1 MSVKARVL
9 VADSSRIHT
18 QLLSEILARDP
29 NLEVISWDF
38 EISNIVTTTLSH
50 DVDILALSSELNGS
64 PKDAVAVVREMRAA
78 QPETKIVILLE
89 SHREDAVLDLLR
101 AGANGIFEKEGSLE
115 MLRQCLH
122 AVNRGEIWL
131 DNRFV
136 ALLIHFLATVP
147 TMPDIKAKG
156 KERLTKREREVLDLL
171 VQGLSNRDISE
182 RMSLSEHTVKN
193 YILHIFD
200 KMGVSSRAEL
210 LYLILS
216 QDKADDDEISRKAL
230 RGGRV
235 DDRTLSMLNQEA
247 EKGSPTAQLCLAQ
260 AYAVRPDCPDNFSN
274 AYKWYRIVSERIAQA
289 HSVLATTMS
298 ASDLEE
304 TEREAEVWLSRRRS
318 APVQQRIVRHL
329 EASHGVTH

>member
-1 MSVKARVL
+1 MSAKARVL

-18 QLLSEILARDP
+18 QLLSEILGRDP
-29 NLEVISWDF
+29 NLEVIGWDF
-38 EISNIVTTTLSH
+38 EASTIVTAAVSH
-50 DVDILALSSELNGS
+50 NVDILALGSELNGS
-64 PKDAVAVVREMRAA
+64 SKEAVAAVREMRAA
-78 QPETKIVILLE
+78 QPSTKIVVLLE
-89 SHREDAVLDLLR
+89 SHSEEAVLDFLR
-101 AGANGIFEKEGSLE
+101 VGANGIFEKEGSLE

-136 ALLIHFLATVP
+136 ALLINFLAAVP
-147 TMPDIKAKG
+147 TVPDIKAKG
-156 KERLTKREREVLDLL
+156 KDSLTKREREVLQLL
-171 VQGLSNRDISE
+171 VQGLSNREISE

-216 QDKADDDEISRKAL
+216 QDKADNDEISRKAL

-235 DDRTLSMLNQEA
+235 DDRTFSMLSQEA
-247 EKGSPTAQLCLAQ
+247 EKGSPTAQLSLAQ
-260 AYAVRPDCPDNFSN
+260 AYAVRPDRPGNFSN

-298 ASDLEE
+298 PRDLEE
-304 TEREAEVWLSRRRS
+304 TEREARKWLSRRRPTPAVVGNS
-318 APVQQRIVRHL
+318 HKL
-329 EASHGVTH
+329 EATATHR